1 MREVIFS
8 EGDFT
13 LVKSTG
19 IGVEDTPWTGLE
31 VISDGNA
38 DKHVIKIRLIS
49 CMPRYEGKPIFY
61 KYYRVEVSHGMR
73 VKPDTLK
80 ETEEYIESLKE
91 ALAFAR
97 RVERYIKENDEWN
110 AYD

>member
-19 IGVEDTPWTGLE
+19 IGVEDTPWTMLE
-31 VISDGNA
+31 VISDNNA
-38 DKHVIKIRLIS
+38 AKHVIEIRLIPHG
-49 CMPRYEGKPIFY
+49 MPRYEGKPIFY
-61 KYYRVEVSHGMR
+61 KYEGAQVSHGMR
-73 VKPDTLK
+73 MKSDTLK

-97 RVERYIKENDEWN
+97 RVERYIKENAEWS
-110 AYD
+110 A